1 MKKLL
6 EICFLGIVL
15 IMLNSC
21 DYLEYRDCKKAL
33 MKDYWTE
40 SEAALK
46 CRK

>member
-15 IMLNSC
+15 IMLSSC
-21 DYLEYRDCKKAL
+21 DYLAYRDCKKAL
-33 MKDYWTE
+33 MKYYWSE
-40 SEAALK
+40 SEAAIK